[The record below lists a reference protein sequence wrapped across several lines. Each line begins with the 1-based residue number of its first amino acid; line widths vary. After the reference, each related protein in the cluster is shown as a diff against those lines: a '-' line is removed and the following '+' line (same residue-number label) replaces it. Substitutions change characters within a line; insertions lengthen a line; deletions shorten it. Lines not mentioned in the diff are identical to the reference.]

1 MSYLV
6 LTEEMA
12 KMTALIDELTAEE
25 EEQEDFK
32 KQVEELDGYLK
43 LKMAEN
49 QELHEKVKD
58 F

>member
-1 MSYLV
+1 MA
-6 LTEEMA
+6 EEMA

-58 F
+58 Y